1 VSLPATGSNLQPATE
16 SMTLLVAGVIVHDRT
31 TDRVAL
37 LQRGPQAKFG
47 RGLWDL
53 PVGKATPGEPITATA
68 VRELAEETGLVVD
81 PADLQLV
88 HVIHSSFGVESPTGF
103 VTIVFAAHRWSG
115 ELANLEPAKH
125 ASAEWIDATAIPEAF
140 VNTTGAA
147 LHSYLAGEVEVSID
161 GWS

>member
-1 VSLPATGSNLQPATE
+1 MSLPTTGSNLRPATE
-16 SMTLLVAGVIVHDRT
+16 SMTLLVAAVIVHDRT

-37 LQRGPQAKFG
+37 LQRGPLAKFG
-47 RGLWDL
+47 WGLWDL

-81 PADLQLV
+81 LVDLQLV

-115 ELANLEPAKH
+115 ELANLEPEKH
-125 ASAEWIDATAIPEAF
+125 SAAEWIDAVAIPEEF

-147 LHSYLAGEVEVSID
+147 LHSYLDGNVDVSLD
-161 GWS
+161 GWT